1 MAFLNSILLW
11 GGLALA
17 GISVPIIIH
26 LLNRYRHKQID
37 WGAME
42 LLRKALVVRSRQ
54 VRMEDILL
62 LILRCTAAALIA
74 LALARPSLMGSAA
87 RGLGKQQVGV
97 VIGID
102 ASYSMSQRDATS
114 RFEQATQ
121 RVREVLK
128 TLDPGDPVTI
138 VLMGQ
143 RPHILLRNV
152 PYEPQRFSRVLDD
165 AAPLAEGLSLERCL
179 EECETLMRE
188 LKSPVKEC
196 YLVSDAQI
204 TTWKVLSDK
213 SKGLMRALGS
223 QDRSLFYLPTD
234 TPGAENLG
242 ISRFELASGALRKGM
257 SARYV
262 AEVEN
267 FGPSVQQDVVV
278 SLYFNDQKNPI
289 EQQVIPS
296 IAPHEKMAVPFFLHC
311 DAPGNVRLTARLG
324 RDAVMVDN
332 ARHAVAHVRDMV
344 KVLCVD
350 GEPSEVPTRAATTY
364 LLKALLPKRAG
375 VVRALSVD
383 RIPWTDLPAR
393 KLADYDVVVLANVGD
408 LPAEQVRGIYA
419 YVKQGGGLVMFLGGR
434 VNQQVFNARMKVGED
449 WLSPGELEEVIKQPP
464 DRTSGWALGP
474 AGGSHPI
481 IDLVRSLREE
491 VVATARVSRFFK
503 IKLTPGAR
511 TVLQVVGPDLPLL
524 AEKQIGRGKVLLW
537 TTSANREWAELPIHP
552 LFPILLHE
560 AVTSLTQE
568 EFERPVTVGTPLSF
582 VLSGEG
588 ITGNLSVKNP
598 SGGESAVKVVQR
610 DGQSIVEYAGTDTPG
625 FYEIQAPNR
634 PPMTVA
640 VNVDTA
646 ESNVECLTPAA
657 LELAFSGLPVRVP
670 TAGDDLAASIVRT
683 RRGIELWQW
692 LLGVG
697 IALLLVESF
706 LAWRF
711 SKRLVGRSSV
721 DVLKS
726 NRETLL
732 ADKAAA

>member
-26 LLNRYRHKQID
+26 LLNRYRHKQVD

-54 VRMEDILL
+54 VRMEDIIL
-62 LILRCTAAALIA
+62 LILRCLAAALIA

-87 RGLGKQQVGV
+87 RGFGKQQVGV
-97 VIGID
+97 VIAID
-102 ASYSMSQRDATS
+102 ASYSMSQREAAS

-121 RVREVLK
+121 RTREVLK

-138 VLMGQ
+138 MLMGQ

-152 PYEPQRFSRVLDD
+152 PYEPLRFAKVLDD
-165 AAPLAEGLSLERCL
+165 ATTLAEGLNLERCL
-179 EECETLMRE
+179 EECETLVQE

-196 YLVSDAQI
+196 FVVSDAQI
-204 TTWKVLSDK
+204 TTWRVLSDK
-213 SKGLMRALGS
+213 TKGALRSLGS
-223 QDRSLFYLPTD
+223 QDRSLFFLSTG
-234 TPGAENLG
+234 TPGSENLG

-267 FGPSVQQDVVV
+267 FGQAVQSNVIV

-296 IAPHEKMAVPFFLHC
+296 IMPHEKAAVPFFLRC

-324 RDAVMVDN
+324 RDAVMADN
-332 ARHAVAHVRDMV
+332 SRYAVAHVRDMV

-375 VVRALSVD
+375 VVRSLAVD

-393 KLADYDVVVLANVGD
+393 KLADYDVVVMANVGD
-408 LPAEQVRGIYA
+408 LPAEQVRGMYA

-434 VNQQVFNARMKVGED
+434 INQQVFNARMKVGED
-449 WLSPGELEEVIKQPP
+449 WLSPGELEEIIKQPA
-464 DRTSGWALGP
+464 DRTSGWALAP
-474 AGGSHPI
+474 ASGSHPM

-503 IKLTPGAR
+503 IKLTPGSR
-511 TVLQVVGPDLPLL
+511 TVLQVAGPDLPLL

-568 EFERPVTVGTPLSF
+568 EFEHPVTVGTPLSL

-588 ITGNLSVKNP
+588 ISGNLLVKNP
-598 SGGESAVKVVQR
+598 AGAESSVKVVQR
-610 DGQSIVEYAGTDTPG
+610 EGQSIVEYAGTDLPG
-625 FYEIQAPNR
+625 FYEMQPRNQ

-640 VNVDTA
+640 VNVDTT
-646 ESNVECLTPAA
+646 ESNVECLAPIAV
-657 LELAFSGLPVRVP
+657 EQAFSGLPVRVP
-670 TAGDDLAASIVRT
+670 SAGEDLAASIVRT
-683 RRGIELWQW
+683 RRGIEMWQW
-692 LLGVG
+692 LMCIG
-697 IALLLVESF
+697 IGILLLESF
-706 LAWRF
+706 LAWSF
-711 SKRLVGRSSV
+711 SKRMAGRTSGEL
-721 DVLKS
+721 LKS

-732 ADKAAA
+732 AEKAAA